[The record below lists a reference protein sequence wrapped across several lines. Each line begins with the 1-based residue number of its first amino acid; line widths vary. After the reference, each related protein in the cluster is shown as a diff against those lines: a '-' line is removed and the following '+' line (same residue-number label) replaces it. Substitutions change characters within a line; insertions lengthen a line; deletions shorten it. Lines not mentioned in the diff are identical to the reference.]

1 MEIQIL
7 NTSRK
12 TYANLG
18 DYLFLEAQSGK
29 HHATVALGP
38 NGVDVCV
45 HNASNRAWR
54 GTGRRFESVE
64 AAIAGYKTEAV
75 REMIRLA
82 VKTKAETPPAPVEK
96 V

>member
-18 DYLFLEAQSGK
+18 DYLFLEAQAGK

-38 NGVDVCV
+38 NGIDVCV

-54 GTGRRFESVE
+54 GTGRRFETVE

-75 REMIRLA
+75 KEMIRLA
-82 VKTKAETPPAPVEK
+82 VKTKAETPAAPVEK